1 MKRIS
6 TLRAIAPVAGLAVA
20 MFAGISV
27 AAPEH
32 AAAGY
37 WTTSCNP
44 WGCRQVYVP
53 TCHRVLMGYDPW
65 GRPIFGRACR

>member
-1 MKRIS
+1 
-6 TLRAIAPVAGLAVA
+6 
-20 MFAGISV
+20 V

-32 AAAGY
+32 ALAGY

-53 TCHRVLMGYDPW
+53 TCHRVVMGYDAW